1 MNAATTRLWLRR
13 ALIGAGI
20 VLLVVLL
27 VLALRAPP
35 VAVDIGQVTRGPLTV
50 TIDEEGETRVR
61 EAYVISAPVGG
72 RLLRVTADAGDFA
85 QAGET
90 ILARIEPSAPAFL
103 DRRSATEA
111 KAQIS
116 AAKAALTLA
125 QADVRR
131 AAADRELAR
140 TELERIEQ
148 LFQSR
153 TVSQAALDRARA
165 NFERAQAAMQTTQAS
180 VDVARYQLESAEA
193 MLITPDNETQYG
205 TGATCCLNVRA
216 PVSGRVLQV
225 LQESETVVTP
235 GTPLVSLGDPN
246 DLEVVVDLLSMDA
259 VKIREGATVDII
271 GWGGDGALLGTV
283 RRIEPFGFTKVSAL
297 GVEEQR
303 VNVIIDFTGP
313 AATWQALGHGYRVEA
328 RIIVWQ
334 GEDVLQVPASALFRM
349 RGDWAVFA
357 VDDGVTRMRRIALGQ
372 RNDHQAQVLS
382 GLEAGQYVVLH
393 PGNAVEDGVRVTARP
408 D

>member
-1 MNAATTRLWLRR
+1 MDAATTRLWLRR
-13 ALIGAGI
+13 ALMGAGI
-20 VLLVVLL
+20 ALLVMLL

-50 TIDEEGETRVR
+50 TVDEEGETRVR

-72 RLLRVTADAGDFA
+72 RLLRVTADAGDPA

-103 DRRSATEA
+103 DRRSETEA

-116 AAKAALTLA
+116 AAKAALALA
-125 QADVRR
+125 EADVRR

-165 NFERAQAAMQTTQAS
+165 SFERAQAAMQTAQAA
-180 VDVARYQLESAEA
+180 VDVARFQLESAQA
-193 MLITPDNETQYG
+193 MLIRPDNEAQSG

-225 LQESETVVTP
+225 LQESETVVAP
-235 GTPLVSLGDPN
+235 GTPLVSLGDPD
-246 DLEVVVDLLSMDA
+246 DLEIVVDLLSMDA
-259 VKIREGATVDII
+259 VKISEGAQVEIV
-271 GWGGDGALLGTV
+271 GWGGDSILAGVV
-283 RRIEPFGFTKVSAL
+283 RRIEPFGFTKISAL

-303 VNVIIDFTGP
+303 VNVVIDFTGR
-313 AATWQALGHGYRVEA
+313 AQSWQALGHGYRVEA

-334 GEDVLQVPASALFRM
+334 GEDVLQVPASALFRL
-349 RGDWAVFA
+349 RGDWAVFV
-357 VDDGVTRMRRIALGQ
+357 VDAGVARIRRIALGQ

-382 GLEAGQYVVLH
+382 GLEAGAQVVLH

-408 D
+408 N